1 MSRTKSHTPGRRRPP
16 PPCSAPGPPV
26 PPNSAFSSPPT
37 PPLPPRQKLPITQW
51 NRPADFFAPRNERE
65 GPQTRWMR
73 VAGCCEWRVRKCA
86 CACRRGGGRLTINLD
101 NPIAASDA
109 SSGRESA
116 RGARNSG
123 SSPPRYSAFCQTQE
137 GVSVSANWGGEDP
150 RGTKNLPAKCK
161 AVHEIVRSENRHVQ
175 RQIADS
181 AAFVVACLVLS
192 TCSLRYPGQSIGGV
206 VQVAGVEGGVR

>member
-1 MSRTKSHTPGRRRPP
+1 MRPNLDERTQNPRHESPYTRTSTTP

-51 NRPADFFAPRNERE
+51 NRPADFFAPRNGRE

-101 NPIAASDA
+101 NPTAASDA

-137 GVSVSANWGGEDP
+137 GVSVSADWGGEDP

-161 AVHEIVRSENRHVQ
+161 AVHEIVRSENRHMMGPDASMMNILLLGAEKV
-175 RQIADS
+175 D
-181 AAFVVACLVLS
+181 
-192 TCSLRYPGQSIGGV
+192 
-206 VQVAGVEGGVR
+206 VRSRDLPRPT

>member
-1 MSRTKSHTPGRRRPP
+1 MRPNLDERTQNPRHESPYTRTSTTP

-86 CACRRGGGRLTINLD
+86 CACPGGLKAGPTNLV
-101 NPIAASDA
+101 NRTAASVA
-109 SSGRESA
+109 SLGRAGQESGDHLRQELAPAITTTTRHKEAAPALQHKTRGPRQTRE
-116 RGARNSG
+116 
-123 SSPPRYSAFCQTQE
+123 TH
-137 GVSVSANWGGEDP
+137 
-150 RGTKNLPAKCK
+150 L
-161 AVHEIVRSENRHVQ
+161 
-175 RQIADS
+175 
-181 AAFVVACLVLS
+181 
-192 TCSLRYPGQSIGGV
+192 
-206 VQVAGVEGGVR
+206 QVAGRRTRSRGRRTPKNRPSMPSKMGIFF